1 MLDLLALLG
10 VWGTDFGGPH
20 DFDGNGFV
28 GANEI
33 LALLA
38 NLRLN
43 P

>member
-10 VWGTDFGGPH
+10 VWGTDSGGPH
-20 DFDGNGFV
+20 DFDSIGAV

-33 LALLA
+33 PALLA
-38 NLRLN
+38 NWGLY